1 MDDGHDGQWG
11 QRGWSTGWRCHWNVT
26 SPCHNQAESGNTLIH
41 QDRRLEV
48 HGVLSV
54 TYLCLHLLY
63 KPKSWGS
70 AKILKNVD
78 NYECGSRAM
87 SSWGHAPGGA
97 IIGHCH
103 CESLIKIQISLIFWA
118 GVKDA
123 SYIQYIMN
131 RQEPFVFFFFK
142 KKPVELKCQIDLK
155 MIVLLE

>member
-1 MDDGHDGQWG
+1 MPWLPRPSWWMMVMMASEAREGGAPG
-11 QRGWSTGWRCHWNVT
+11 TGWRCHWNVT

-87 SSWGHAPGGA
+87 SSWGHAPGVA

-131 RQEPFVFFFFK
+131 RQEPFVFFFF
-142 KKPVELKCQIDLK
+142 
-155 MIVLLE
+155 